1 MRELTLTAEVRTQLG
16 KHVNSLRRQGIIPGV
31 YYIHGEDNIPIM
43 IPEKSLRPLIHT
55 LETHIINLKL
65 NSGVDKNCI
74 LRDIQFD
81 AVTDKPIHFDL
92 QGLREDE
99 KITLEVPI
107 VITGGIPVGVREG
120 GVLQQIIHRLK
131 IACLPKF
138 IPEHIE
144 VNVENLKINNF
155 VHVSDLMVENV
166 TILENENNSIVGIM
180 PPTVEKE
187 PTPEVVAEAPAEPEI
202 IGKGKKVE
210 EGAETEG
217 STEKKAEAPAKT
229 AASAKEEKK

>member
-1 MRELTLTAEVRTQLG
+1 MRELTLTAEVRTLIG
-16 KHVNSLRRQGIIPGV
+16 KQVNSLRRQGNIPGV

-43 IPEKSLRPLIHT
+43 VPEKSLRPLIHT

-107 VITGGIPVGVREG
+107 VITGGIPLGVREG

-155 VHVSDLMVENV
+155 VHVSDLKVENV

-187 PTPEVVAEAPAEPEI
+187 PTPEVVAEAPAEPEV

-217 STEKKAEAPAKT
+217 AADKKAEAPAKPT
-229 AASAKEEKK
+229 ASAKEEKK